1 MGSSNTYTPHLI
13 CLGGDHWPPRS
24 QDLPASLL
32 RQFLLSETLLPSLS
46 IMSASQPDSQGSII
60 SSFSLDKPPTTLCSS
75 PTALPVLMNSHTG
88 SCPGL
93 GRRPSPPW
101 IPSHPSRAGL
111 SASSPRSFPFSTA
124 TAVWIPLLGPP
135 PAQEW
140 SSPARRLF
148 QLCPRGAEGSR
159 GRRRWGSSLCPQSGR
174 RANACNLTL
183 PFHREKLGL

>member
-1 MGSSNTYTPHLI
+1 
-13 CLGGDHWPPRS
+13 
-24 QDLPASLL
+24 
-32 RQFLLSETLLPSLS
+32 
-46 IMSASQPDSQGSII
+46 MSASQPDSQGSII

-183 PFHREKLGL
+183 PFQRKAGALSRCPGPALTSQGRSPGCWSAATGSGACAGSCR